1 MMNKESIDWLKTHF
15 GDGRKI
21 TKNVTKS
28 IPDNIMM
35 EVQKEFALY
44 PEYGTIN
51 HVIYCISNNLSLGK
65 CATCGKT
72 LTYYQTFFG
81 HNQYCSNACID
92 NKRRGLMVKKTF
104 IEKYGVEHIS
114 QLERIKEQKKQKS
127 ILKYG
132 TENVFQNSEVQ
143 QKYKETMIQRYGTEI
158 PLQADEIKEK
168 IRKTNIERYGCEYA
182 SQSEKV
188 KKKIVHTN
196 IERYG
201 ASNPVKNQK
210 ILEKIKSTCIER
222 YGVDNIFKSNEL
234 IRANLD
240 RTYEDL
246 KERWKGI
253 VIPMFSKE
261 EYTGHYHD
269 EVYRWKCVKCG
280 EEFEQKI
287 YNTNHLHKIAEAV
300 PRCMKCY
307 PFVSGFSREEKE
319 VLDFVKSIYSGEVIE
334 NDRSIITPYELDI
347 YIPEKKVAIEFD
359 GIYWHSDANEIGADY
374 HSMKTRMC
382 AENGIRLIHVFEN
395 EWSLKQEIVKDK
407 LINILGI
414 CQDRIYARKCTVS
427 KIGSMVANDF
437 LEANHL
443 QGADNSSIRYG
454 LFHNNELVAVMT
466 FGKPRFS
473 KGYDFELIRFATKIG
488 CHIVGGASKLLNHF
502 RSSHSGSIVSYA
514 DRRYSDGHLYE
525 KLGFSLVGVSKPN
538 YVWMKKGEM
547 LTRYQCQKHRLSSV
561 LGDGFDESESES
573 QNMARNGWNRIC
585 DCGNLVYKLDAR

>member
-1 MMNKESIDWLKTHF
+1 
-15 GDGRKI
+15 
-21 TKNVTKS
+21 
-28 IPDNIMM
+28 
-35 EVQKEFALY
+35 
-44 PEYGTIN
+44 
-51 HVIYCISNNLSLGK
+51 
-65 CATCGKT
+65 
-72 LTYYQTFFG
+72 
-81 HNQYCSNACID
+81 
-92 NKRRGLMVKKTF
+92 
-104 IEKYGVEHIS
+104 
-114 QLERIKEQKKQKS
+114 
-127 ILKYG
+127 
-132 TENVFQNSEVQ
+132 
-143 QKYKETMIQRYGTEI
+143 MIQRYGTEI
-158 PLQADEIKEK
+158 PLQVDEIKEK

-334 NDRSIITPYELDI
+334 NDRSIISPYELDI

-382 AENGIRLIHVFEN
+382 EEKSIRLIHVFEN
-395 EWSLKQEIVKDK
+395 EWNLKQEIVKDR
-407 LINILGI
+407 LINILGM

-454 LFHNNELVAVMT
+454 LFYNNELVAVMT

-561 LGDGFDESESES
+561 LGDDFDESESES
-573 QNMARNGWNRIC
+573 QNMARNGWNRIY
-585 DCGNLVYKLDAR
+585 DCGNLVYKLNAR

>member
-1 MMNKESIDWLKTHF
+1 
-15 GDGRKI
+15 
-21 TKNVTKS
+21 
-28 IPDNIMM
+28 
-35 EVQKEFALY
+35 
-44 PEYGTIN
+44 
-51 HVIYCISNNLSLGK
+51 
-65 CATCGKT
+65 
-72 LTYYQTFFG
+72 
-81 HNQYCSNACID
+81 
-92 NKRRGLMVKKTF
+92 MVKKTF

-132 TENVFQNSEVQ
+132 TENVFQNSEIQ
-143 QKYKETMIQRYGTEI
+143 QKHKETMMQRYGVRSPMQSAEM
-158 PLQADEIKEK
+158 KEK
-168 IRKTNIERYGCEYA
+168 IKRTNIEKYGCEWA
-182 SQSEKV
+182 LQSEEV
-188 KKKIVHTN
+188 KQKIVDANMEH
-196 IERYG
+196 YG
-201 ASNPVKNQK
+201 VSSPAKDKEV
-210 ILEKIKSTCIER
+210 LEKMKNTCVER
-222 YGVDNIFKSNEL
+222 YGVDNIFKSNKF
-234 IRANLD
+234 IRDNLD

-280 EEFEQKI
+280 EEFEQRI

-334 NDRSIITPYELDI
+334 NDRSIISPYELDI

-374 HSMKTRMC
+374 HSMKTMMC
-382 AENGIRLIHVFEN
+382 EEKSIRLLHVFEN
-395 EWSLKQEIVKDK
+395 EWSLKQEIVKDR

-454 LFHNNELVAVMT
+454 LFYNDELVAVMT

-538 YVWMKKGEM
+538 YVWMKKGEI

-561 LGDGFDESESES
+561 LGDDFDESESES
-573 QNMARNGWNRIC
+573 QNMARNGWNRIY
-585 DCGNLVYKLDAR
+585 DCGNLVYKLNAR

>member
-1 MMNKESIDWLKTHF
+1 MNSNSIDWLKNAF
-15 GDGRKI
+15 GHVDKI
-21 TKNVTKS
+21 TKKAIMS
-28 IPDNIMM
+28 IPKGIMD
-35 EVQKEFALY
+35 EVEQTLNDC
-44 PEYGTIN
+44 PEYETIK
-51 HVIYCISNNLSLGK
+51 HVIYCVSHEIELRK

-72 LTYYQTFFG
+72 LTYSKAFVF
-81 HNQYCSNACID
+81 HCEYCSYSCID
-92 NKRRGLMVKKTF
+92 NHRRADRVKEAMQK
-104 IEKYGVEHIS
+104 KYGVDNIS
-114 QLERIKEQKKQKS
+114 QLDAIKEKKRQTS
-127 ILKYG
+127 LSHYG
-132 TENVFQNSEVQ
+132 TENVFQSE
-143 QKYKETMIQRYGTEI
+143 E
-158 PLQADEIKEK
+158 
-168 IRKTNIERYGCEYA
+168 
-182 SQSEKV
+182 
-188 KKKIVHTN
+188 
-196 IERYG
+196 
-201 ASNPVKNQK
+201 VKNRQK
-210 ILEKIKSTCIER
+210 HTCIER
-222 YGVDNIFKSNEL
+222 YGVENVFQNDEVKKKSKETNNKRYGTDYACQNDEVKKRIVATNIARYGVKSPLQNEAIKEKINSTCIERFGTDNIFKSKSF
-234 IRANLD
+234 IRRNLD
-240 RTYEDL
+240 RTYEEL
-246 KERWKGI
+246 KERFRGI

-347 YIPEKKVAIEFD
+347 YIPEKHVAIEFD

-382 AENGIRLIHVFEN
+382 GEKSIRLIHVFEN
-395 EWSLKQEIVKDK
+395 EWSLKQEIVKDR
-407 LINILGI
+407 LRSILGVG
-414 CQDRIYARKCTVS
+414 QERIFARNCTVS

-443 QGADNSSIRYG
+443 QGGDNSSIRYG
-454 LFHNNELVAVMT
+454 LFYNDELVAVMT

-473 KGYDFELIRFATKIG
+473 RGYDFELIRFATKIG

-561 LGDGFDESESES
+561 LGDDFDESESES
-573 QNMARNGWNRIC
+573 QNMARNGWNRIY